1 MFAIYKRELKSYYTG
16 MIAPIFSAV
25 LLVLVG
31 VFTTATNLMG
41 GYPNFE
47 YALSSTLIIYL
58 IIMPILS
65 MRSFSEDRHSR
76 TDQLLFSLPM
86 KLSSGVMAK

>member
-58 IIMPILS
+58 IIP
-65 MRSFSEDRHSR
+65 FFTKFKKTEEER
-76 TDQLLFSLPM
+76 TN
-86 KLSSGVMAK
+86 KK